1 MQRPSRFG
9 ACKTGRAA
17 KAQTVNKFGI
27 GGGGDR
33 SGWMKQKLLAPFASV
48 LRSGLSLSARFFHNL
63 AESSKMQ
70 YNRGCHVAHKIR
82 VSAQGTRSV
91 ATSNFWEA
99 ERMRRRRHFCP
110 RKTNNW
116 PVHPAAANSLFTSS
130 TDPPPT
136 VSLSYPQEIK
146 SHFFAQ
152 FIRKFWPQNWMNK
165 VWFPDIYTGY
175 RLVQVTPF

>member
-17 KAQTVNKFGI
+17 KAQTENKFGI

-110 RKTNNW
+110 RKKTIDLSIRRRRILFSRRRPTHHLRWVWATPRKLN
-116 PVHPAAANSLFTSS
+116 PTSLPSS
-130 TDPPPT
+130 LE
-136 VSLSYPQEIK
+136 SFGLKIGW
-146 SHFFAQ
+146 
-152 FIRKFWPQNWMNK
+152 IRYDFQ
-165 VWFPDIYTGY
+165 IYTLGIA
-175 RLVQVTPF
+175 